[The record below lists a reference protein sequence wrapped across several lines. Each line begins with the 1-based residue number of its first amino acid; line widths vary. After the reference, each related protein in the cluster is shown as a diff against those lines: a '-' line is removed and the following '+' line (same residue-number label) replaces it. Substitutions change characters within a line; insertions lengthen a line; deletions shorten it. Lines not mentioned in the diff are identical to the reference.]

1 MSIGELPWCGCA
13 CLTKEREKRLISRK
27 SCTPSYLQYRVL
39 SGRANALLTANTTLL
54 RHPRSHRY

>member
-1 MSIGELPWCGCA
+1 MSIGKLPGCGCA

-27 SCTPSYLQYRVL
+27 SYMPSYLQHRVF

-54 RHPRSHRY
+54 HHPRSYR